1 MSTKKALFPCH
12 VLNIL
17 KFILLG
23 IVIEERLET
32 LIFGFSMEKKVKV
45 LNIFLREGVCGM
57 KMSEQMSVQ
66 INFFCFTM

>member
-32 LIFGFSMEKKVKV
+32 LIFGFSMEKKGKSFEYISERRSVWNEDVRTKV
-45 LNIFLREGVCGM
+45 
-57 KMSEQMSVQ
+57 SSD
-66 INFFCFTM
+66 